1 MKPTALPRRNLF
13 AAAALAVLPMPA
25 QDKPAPPPP
34 KPRQTDELVKAFV
47 VAGHADSNLAKVKAM
62 LDQDPQLAVASWDW
76 GAGDWE
82 TALGGASHVGSREMA
97 HFLLENGARIDAF
110 CAAMLG
116 RRDLLAAILAASPAA
131 ALVRG
136 PHTYCLLYHVATG
149 GEVSLA
155 ELVKPHLAGQAAHF
169 NQALLPAVAHKHLE
183 MTAWLLRNGVT
194 DPNLTDFKGRR
205 PLTIATEAGQKE
217 IAEHLQKAGARL

>member
-1 MKPTALPRRNLF
+1 MNPTALPRRNLL
-13 AAAALAVLPMPA
+13 AAAAVAAFPLPA
-25 QDKPAPPPP
+25 QDKPAPPPA
-34 KPRQTDELVKAFV
+34 KPRQTDEIVKAFV
-47 VAGHADSNLAKVKAM
+47 VAGHADSKIDQVKEM
-62 LDQDPQLAVASWDW
+62 LKQDPQLAVASWDW

-116 RRDLLAAILAASPAA
+116 RRELLAAILTASPAA

-149 GEVSLA
+149 GEVLLA
-155 ELVKPHLAGQAAHF
+155 ELVKPHLTGQAAHF
-169 NQALLPAVAHKHLE
+169 NQALLPSVAHKHLE
-183 MTAWLLRNGVT
+183 MTAWLLKNGVT
-194 DPNLTDFKGRR
+194 DPNLTDFRGRR
-205 PLTIATEAGQKE
+205 PLTIASEAGQRE
-217 IAEHLQKAGARL
+217 IVEMLQKAGAR